1 MASAWRAAN
10 FLPSSDAPASEN
22 NRSALRRA
30 GNIQRPGDFKEIA
43 VVIERMQFIFIKEL
57 ASLLIAHKGIF
68 FP

>member
-10 FLPSSDAPASEN
+10 FCRHPTRRPGN

-30 GNIQRPGDFKEIA
+30 GNIQRPGNFKEIA
-43 VVIERMQFIFIKEL
+43 VVVERMQFIFIKEL
-57 ASLLIAHKGIF
+57 ASLLIAHKGVF